1 MTYPHR
7 QWTCNWNTWGVVVSQ
22 DITKLTEEILS
33 EAKSAGASLAGVG
46 DLNLLRELPTFGG
59 LSLDKFTCA
68 VSVAVV
74 LPSQVIE
81 MITADDPGILYA
93 WAYKTGNLTLEN
105 ITFRVASK
113 ISGWGYRALVIPPSM
128 RVNHEKEVGHASQKA
143 FAWAAGLGWIGRNAL
158 LVTPQYGP
166 RVRLA
171 TVLTDMPL
179 RPGEPIKNMCDDCI
193 ICVKACPAK
202 ALKPVK
208 FKVRP
213 SSREEILDVKRCA
226 DRLSKTKEVLA
237 SKYSSVDYGVEICG
251 ICIKACP
258 YGRFSN

>member
-1 MTYPHR
+1 M
-7 QWTCNWNTWGVVVSQ
+7 SQ
-22 DITKLTEEILS
+22 DIAKLTEEILS
-33 EAKSAGASLAGVG
+33 EAKSAGASLAGVA

-59 LSLDKFTCA
+59 LSLDKFRYA
-68 VSVAVV
+68 VSVGVV

-93 WAYKTGNLTLEN
+93 WAYRTGNLILEN
-105 ITFRVASK
+105 ISFRIASK
-113 ISGWGYRALVIPPSM
+113 ITGWGYRALVIPPSM
-128 RVNHEKEVGHASQKA
+128 RVDREKEVGHASQKA

-171 TVLTDMPL
+171 TVLTDML
-179 RPGEPIKNMCDDCI
+179 LKPGQPVKNLCGECMICI
-193 ICVKACPAK
+193 KACPAK
-202 ALKPVK
+202 ALKHVK
-208 FKVRP
+208 FEVRP
-213 SSREEILDVKRCA
+213 GSREEILDVGRCA
-226 DRLSKTKEVLA
+226 ERLSKTKEMLA

-258 YGRFSN
+258 YGRVSN